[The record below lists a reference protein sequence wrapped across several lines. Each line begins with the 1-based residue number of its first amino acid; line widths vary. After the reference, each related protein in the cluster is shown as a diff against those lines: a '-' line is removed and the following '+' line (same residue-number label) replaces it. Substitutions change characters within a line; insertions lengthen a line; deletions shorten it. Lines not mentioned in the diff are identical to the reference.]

1 MLGWKSVE
9 TFFQSPKLTFL
20 FFGHFVVVKCAADL
34 VQTYFLKKNPDVW
47 RNLWFIYDVLPCDI
61 RRSLKVITAIVTHA
75 QFFLKKWPEFVA
87 TTQVLECG
95 GRTPSQIPSMT
106 FYDFHHYISD
116 SAAPV
121 DISDYVNEI
130 TRYNMIWYDSIGLCD
145 FSSTFI
151 QEKGWAATTTES
163 RACRRSLSW
172 CHSDVV
178 GVQGKLISEFV
189 RLNLGK
195 VEKAGILGGIVSI
208 DCWNMLKWYWKCP
221 SIWLLWIYSLF
232 QWDKSETRKKNISK
246 LVWASVRQPLAISH
260 RTIAEV
266 WKVYKG
272 LAKQE
277 PRMQGRSL
285 TSSESR
291 AVPF

>member
-1 MLGWKSVE
+1 M
-9 TFFQSPKLTFL
+9 
-20 FFGHFVVVKCAADL
+20 
-34 VQTYFLKKNPDVW
+34 N
-47 RNLWFIYDVLPCDI
+47 
-61 RRSLKVITAIVTHA
+61 
-75 QFFLKKWPEFVA
+75 
-87 TTQVLECG
+87 
-95 GRTPSQIPSMT
+95 IP
-106 FYDFHHYISD
+106 
-116 SAAPV
+116 
-121 DISDYVNEI
+121 NEI
-130 TRYNMIWYDSIGLCD
+130 TRYNMIWLVPCD

-151 QEKGWAATTTES
+151 QEKGWATTTTES
-163 RACRRSLSW
+163 RACRTSLSW

-189 RLNLGK
+189 PFKWRK
-195 VEKAGILGGIVSI
+195 VEKSWDFWVIVSI

-291 AVPF
+291 AILFRRKLPLARGIPQIHNLLQLDFLGLNLWNPIIWIRGDIITW